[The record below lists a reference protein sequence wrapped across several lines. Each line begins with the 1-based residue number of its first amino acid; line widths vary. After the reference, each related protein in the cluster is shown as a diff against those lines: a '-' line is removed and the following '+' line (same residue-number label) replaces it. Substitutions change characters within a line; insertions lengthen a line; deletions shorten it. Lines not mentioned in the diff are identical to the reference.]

1 MPAMFIC
8 IYGMEQGSKI
18 LMSMRTTFQNLEVQ
32 NIYQVS
38 FSDQKNL
45 SQSSS

>member
-1 MPAMFIC
+1 
-8 IYGMEQGSKI
+8 
-18 LMSMRTTFQNLEVQ
+18 MSMRTTFQNFEVQ

-38 FSDQKNL
+38 FVDQKNL